1 MKFDKRKKF
10 IFKNG
15 TEDIKPS
22 LYLKDN
28 ENEYLEN

>member
-1 MKFDKRKKF
+1 MKFDKRK
-10 IFKNG
+10 KNG